1 MLTLGLVGDE
11 GTKWWEVLLEEWV
24 EFERVRMPVD
34 VVLIAYGCGLD
45 LRLSF
50 VGEED
55 LGKVRETE
63 EEAGEG

>member
-1 MLTLGLVGDE
+1 LTFGLLGDE
-11 GTKWWEVLLEEWV
+11 GTKRCEILLVECV

-45 LRLSF
+45 LKSSF
-50 VGEED
+50 GGEEGP
-55 LGKVRETE
+55 GKGREVE